1 MKIAAAKADAFAR
14 APDPAIRAV
23 LVYGPDSG
31 LVRERGDRLAQSVVP
46 DLSDPFLV
54 ADLAADSIT
63 SDPARLAD
71 EAAAMALTGGRRV
84 VRVRDGTDGLASA
97 VTNMLEMPAADSL
110 VILQA
115 GDLSPRSKLRK
126 LFEGNAS
133 LAALPCY
140 SDDSRDLDRLIHEV
154 LGGASLSAAPDAAA
168 YLSENLGSDRGISR
182 SELEKLTLY
191 AHGTGQVTLDDA
203 MAVVGDSAALTL
215 DDLVYATADG
225 DIAAVDRTLHRSL
238 QEGQAAVAILRAVA
252 RHLLRLQVAA
262 DKVASGDQPD
272 RAMKA
277 LRPPVFFKRQTQF
290 RRQLG
295 AWRGARIARALDI
308 VLAAERGCKT
318 TGMPDTALCGRA
330 LMQIAALAQRGRRT

>member
-1 MKIAAAKADAFAR
+1 VKIAAAKADAFAL
-14 APDPAIRAV
+14 APDPAVRAV

-31 LVRERGDRLAQSVVP
+31 LVRERADRLAQSVVP

-54 ADLAADSIT
+54 ADLASDSIT

-84 VRVRDGTDGLASA
+84 VRVRDGTDGLATA
-97 VTNMLEMPAADSL
+97 VKNMLEMPAGDSL

-115 GDLSPRSKLRK
+115 GDLSPRSALRK
-126 LFEGNAS
+126 LFEGDAA

-140 SDDSRDLDRLIHEV
+140 SDDTRDLDRLIHEV
-154 LGGASLSAAPDAAA
+154 LAGASLSAAPEAAA
-168 YLSENLGSDRGISR
+168 YLSVNLGSDRGISR
-182 SELEKLTLY
+182 SELEKLALY
-191 AHGTGQVTLDDA
+191 AHGAGQVTLDDA

-225 DIAAVDRTLHRSL
+225 DIATVDRTLHRSL
-238 QEGQAAVAILRAVA
+238 QEGQASVAILRAVA
-252 RHLLRLQVAA
+252 RHMLRLQVAA
-262 DKVASGDQPD
+262 DKVASGDPAD

-290 RRQLG
+290 RRQLD

-330 LMQIAALAQRGRRT
+330 LMQIAALAQRGRRA